1 MIKEALQYIAGLA
14 NQKTMEIN
22 GQQYSNQ
29 QLSLIRQ
36 PIPSALTVR
45 SLSGFVDYLKS
56 ECDAPG
62 ALMVH
67 VESPTKVTAFCGF
80 NDDYNRKTYIEAE
93 ALLPTIRFGAWT
105 DVEEFNIQLQSL
117 FHPNDT
123 RANLLKV
130 VGNIKEE
137 AVQSLGDDGVS
148 QQVTAKT
155 GVATVATVPVPNPA
169 TLLPY
174 RTFIEVQQPESLFVF
189 RMKNGPYAALFEADG
204 GAWKVE
210 AMDTIKE
217 YLQVSLKDEIESGK
231 IVLIA

>member
-29 QLSLIRQ
+29 QLCLIRQ
-36 PIPSALTVR
+36 PLPGVLTVR

-56 ECDAPG
+56 GYDAPG

-67 VESPTKVTAFCGF
+67 VESPTKVTAFSGF

-93 ALLPTIRFGAWT
+93 ALLPTIRFGTWT

-123 RANLLKV
+123 RANLLKI

-217 YLQVSLKDEIESGK
+217 YLQESLKEEIASGK

>member
-1 MIKEALQYIAGLA
+1 MIKEALQYLIGLGT
-14 NQKTMEIN
+14 QETVYEN
-22 GQQYSNQ
+22 GQTFSNQ
-29 QLSLIRQ
+29 PLTLLRQ
-36 PIPSALTVR
+36 PTPAALTVR

-56 ECDAPG
+56 DYDQPG

-67 VESPTKVTAFCGF
+67 VESPTKVTAFSGF
-80 NDDYNRKTYIEAE
+80 NNDQARKTYIEAE
-93 ALLPTIRFGAWT
+93 ALLPTIRFGQWT

-123 RANLLKV
+123 RADLLKV

-155 GVATVATVPVPNPA
+155 GIATVAAVPVPNPA
-169 TLLPY
+169 VLMPY
-174 RTFIEVQQPESLFVF
+174 RTFIEVQQPQSLFIF
-189 RMKNGPYAALFEADG
+189 RMKTGPYAALFEADG

-210 AMDTIKE
+210 AMDTIKA
-217 YLQVSLKDEIESGK
+217 YLLNALDEEIKAGK

>member
-14 NQKTMEIN
+14 SQKTLEIN

-29 QLSLIRQ
+29 SLILVKQ
-36 PIPSALTVR
+36 PTPAALTVR

-56 ECDAPG
+56 NFDQPG

-67 VESPTKVTAFCGF
+67 VESPTKVTAFTGF
-80 NDDYNRKTYIEAE
+80 NEDFSRKTFVEAE
-93 ALLPTIRFGAWT
+93 ALLPTIRFGQWT

-123 RANLLKV
+123 RADLLKV

-155 GVATVATVPVPNPA
+155 GIATVATVPVPNPA
-169 TLLPY
+169 VLMPY
-174 RTFIEVQQPESLFVF
+174 RTFIEVQQPQSLFVF
-189 RMKNGPYAALFEADG
+189 RMKTGPYAALFEADG

-210 AMDTIKE
+210 AMDTIKA
-217 YLQVSLKDEIESGK
+217 YLLNALEEEIKDGK

>member
-1 MIKEALQYIAGLA
+1 MIKEALQYLIGLGK
-14 NQKTMEIN
+14 QETIREN
-22 GQQYSNQ
+22 GQTFSNQ
-29 QLSLIRQ
+29 PLTLLRQ
-36 PIPSALTVR
+36 PTPTALTVR

-56 ECDAPG
+56 EYDQPG
-62 ALMVH
+62 ALMVQI
-67 VESPTKVTAFCGF
+67 ESPTKVTAFSSF
-80 NDDYNRKTYIEAE
+80 NNDQVRKTYIEAE
-93 ALLPTIRFGAWT
+93 ALLPTIRFGNWT

-123 RANLLKV
+123 RADLLRV

-137 AVQSLGDDGVS
+137 AVQSFGDDGVS

-217 YLQVSLKDEIESGK
+217 YLQESLKDEITSGK